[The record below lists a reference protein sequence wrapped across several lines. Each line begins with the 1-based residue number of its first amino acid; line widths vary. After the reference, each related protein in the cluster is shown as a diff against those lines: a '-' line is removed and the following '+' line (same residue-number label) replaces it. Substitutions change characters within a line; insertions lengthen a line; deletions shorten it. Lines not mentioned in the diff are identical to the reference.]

1 MSFLDLHHR
10 FHGNDNFQFLV
21 SICISHAEITF
32 VAPAVPE
39 KLQNDY
45 WFEWNT
51 MVGLYKYN

>member
-21 SICISHAEITF
+21 SIFVSQAEITF

-45 WFEWNT
+45 
-51 MVGLYKYN
+51 